1 MVARVHLLQEIAKQI
16 NYLTCF
22 IIYHMMFS
30 LYDKWISIFT
40 FHFDVSSTLLNM
52 DTIDRMVQIQN

>member
-1 MVARVHLLQEIAKQI
+1 VLLLQEIAKPI
-16 NYLTCF
+16 KCVTYF

-40 FHFDVSSTLLNM
+40 FHFDVSSTLLNT